1 MVNLLASLL
10 GPIFEPM
17 GVSQAD
23 LLSYI
28 GMVQSYVWV
37 ILIAIV
43 ALIVVLIL
51 AKNAQ
56 KGKKHLI
63 RWSAVLAWLAIV
75 ALTVNLMCYGPL
87 KNNISTFLN
96 ASKAELT
103 EETIAQSKDIIYGV
117 TQAQT
122 KLPWGII
129 LELIAFRTGKL
140 IRTKVVNCLIGIII

>member
-1 MVNLLASLL
+1 MVNLLAKLL

-37 ILIAIV
+37 ILAAIV

-75 ALTVNLMCYGPL
+75 ALTVNLSILPNTGLY
-87 KNNISTFLN
+87 ISL
-96 ASKAELT
+96 
-103 EETIAQSKDIIYGV
+103 
-117 TQAQT
+117 
-122 KLPWGII
+122 LPPIMFCI
-129 LELIAFRTGKL
+129 S
-140 IRTKVVNCLIGIII
+140 

>member
-1 MVNLLASLL
+1 MVNLLANLL
-10 GPIFEPM
+10 SPIFEPM

-103 EETIAQSKDIIYGV
+103 EETIAQSKDIIKRVGEEGLV
-117 TQAQT
+117 LVENNGL
-122 KLPWGII
+122 LP
-129 LELIAFRTGKL
+129 LS
-140 IRTKVVNCLIGIII
+140 